1 MMNSEKMLPAHTCV
15 QRESSMILRTHKEIL
30 IHTLWSL
37 SSRRARPMSSLLI
50 LVVRCTR
57 PRCSLKMQPTHFPN
71 ESTGHAKKMR
81 GNLGEKLHG
90 NQEIAVKRAVGVWVH
105 RTVDSRLK

>member
-1 MMNSEKMLPAHTCV
+1 MVFKFASGATDVFLTHPCRSLHPAAV
-15 QRESSMILRTHKEIL
+15 QFEVGCR
-30 IHTLWSL
+30 
-37 SSRRARPMSSLLI
+37 
-50 LVVRCTR
+50 
-57 PRCSLKMQPTHFPN
+57 PTHFPN